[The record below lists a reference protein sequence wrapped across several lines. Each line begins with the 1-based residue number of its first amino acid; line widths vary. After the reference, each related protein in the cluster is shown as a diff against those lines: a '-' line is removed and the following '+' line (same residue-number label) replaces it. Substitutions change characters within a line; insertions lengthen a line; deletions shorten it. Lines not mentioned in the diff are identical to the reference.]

1 MTKFEQL
8 SNAAYHAEKVA
19 ARRLVRQTG
28 LTEMQALTQILL
40 AVAGAEDLWLLVAKR
55 EAHIQA
61 EVQRR
66 ALRRQRQQDAYQ
78 YKQSKNQ
85 PLADAW
91 LAWFDGSA
99 RPNPGRCGIGGVLQ
113 GPNGEYFEVCELAG
127 DGSSSDAEYRAL
139 IALLALAVP
148 LQPARLVVYGDSQV
162 VITDAGQSDADA
174 SAVLQ
179 THRACAQ
186 ALLARLPEVRLC
198 WIPRHKNS
206 MADALSQR
214 ASNLVLAL

>member
-28 LTEMQALTQILL
+28 ITEMQALTQILL
-40 AVAGAEDLWLLVAKR
+40 AVAGAEDVWELVAKR
-55 EAHIQA
+55 EARIQA
-61 EVQRR
+61 DLQRR
-66 ALRRQRQQDAYQ
+66 ALRRQCQHDAHQ
-78 YKQSKNQ
+78 CKQRSNQ

-99 RPNPGRCGIGGVLQ
+99 RPNPGRCGIGAVLQ

-127 DGSSSDAEYRAL
+127 YGSSSDAEYRAL

-162 VITDAGQSDADA
+162 VINDAGDRDVDA

-179 THRACAQ
+179 THRACAR
-186 ALLARLPEVRLC
+186 ALLAQLPEVRLC
-198 WIPRHKNS
+198 WLPRHKNS